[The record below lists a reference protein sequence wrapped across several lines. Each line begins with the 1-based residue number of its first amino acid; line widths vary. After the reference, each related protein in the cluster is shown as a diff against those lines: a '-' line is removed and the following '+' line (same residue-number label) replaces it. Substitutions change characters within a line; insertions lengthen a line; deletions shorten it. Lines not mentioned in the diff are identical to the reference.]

1 MAERRTPNP
10 DAGGSSPSWPANR
23 VGKEGME
30 DEKLAVILTI
40 KQFFR
45 EIKAELKKVTWSGR
59 KQVMSGTIA
68 VIILS
73 IIIAVFLSVIDA
85 GLSQV
90 VKLLLG
96 LG

>member
-1 MAERRTPNP
+1 
-10 DAGGSSPSWPANR
+10 
-23 VGKEGME
+23 ME
-30 DEKLAVILTI
+30 NEKLAVILAI
-40 KQFFR
+40 KQFFK

-59 KQVMSGTIA
+59 KQVMIGTIA

-73 IIIAVFLSVIDA
+73 IIISVFLSVIDA
-85 GLSQV
+85 GLSQM

>member
-1 MAERRTPNP
+1 
-10 DAGGSSPSWPANR
+10 
-23 VGKEGME
+23 ME
-30 DEKLAVILTI
+30 NDKLAIILTI
-40 KQFFR
+40 KQFFK

-59 KQVMSGTIA
+59 KQVMIGTIA

-73 IIIAVFLSVIDA
+73 IIISVFLSVIDA
-85 GLSQV
+85 GLSQM

>member
-1 MAERRTPNP
+1 
-10 DAGGSSPSWPANR
+10 
-23 VGKEGME
+23 ME
-30 DEKLAVILTI
+30 NDKLAIILTI
-40 KQFFR
+40 KQFFK

-73 IIIAVFLSVIDA
+73 IIISVFLSVIDA